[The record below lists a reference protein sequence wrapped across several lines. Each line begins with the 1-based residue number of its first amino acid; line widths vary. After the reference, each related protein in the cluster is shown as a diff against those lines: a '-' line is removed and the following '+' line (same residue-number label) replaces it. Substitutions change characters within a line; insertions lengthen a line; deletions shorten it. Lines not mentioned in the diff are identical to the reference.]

1 MRTGSVRSA
10 SQWNRRQTRD
20 PFVKQAAAQG
30 YRSRAAFKL
39 LQLDSKLRLLRP
51 GMRALELGS
60 APGSWTQVLAQRQV
74 HAVCC
79 DVLEMNGIAGAHF
92 VHGDFTGPE

>member
-1 MRTGSVRSA
+1 
-10 SQWNRRQTRD
+10 
-20 PFVKQAAAQG
+20 
-30 YRSRAAFKL
+30 
-39 LQLDSKLRLLRP
+39 
-51 GMRALELGS
+51 
-60 APGSWTQVLAQRQV
+60 V